1 MNRLPNRQIDI
12 DDPPRLGRIPRARDG
27 HVKTLTARVG
37 GDEAN
42 VLQEF
47 LQVADEA
54 WSIDDDVQAAVAL
67 RSCRNEVAFSHC
79 GDETAHVKGQ
89 RKESS
94 PVRAPRRETGRAIGG
109 NQRLVQREIEA
120 FLPPNRP
127 GSRRRRAPLPP
138 RRAR

>member
-12 DDPPRLGRIPRARDG
+12 HDPPRLGRIPRARDG

-79 GDETAHVKGQ
+79 GDETAHVKGAAKD
-89 RKESS
+89 RG
-94 PVRAPRRETGRAIGG
+94 PVRAPLMRTGTSLAGAGRHRSTGDPLGRVLSFCTLGI
-109 NQRLVQREIEA
+109 
-120 FLPPNRP
+120 
-127 GSRRRRAPLPP
+127 RAPH
-138 RRAR
+138 R